1 MREQI
6 RWTDNHMPPS
16 GDRQL
21 EIMSLANVAKA
32 RFFHSSF
39 PQYSV
44 TPLARLD
51 GMARYLG
58 AGRAVCKGRILPV
71 WSERLQGAGR
81 LLRHGPLHRP
91 ADGPGRVR
99 DDL

>member
-44 TPLARLD
+44 TPL
-51 GMARYLG
+51 
-58 AGRAVCKGRILPV
+58 
-71 WSERLQGAGR
+71 
-81 LLRHGPLHRP
+81 
-91 ADGPGRVR
+91 RVR
-99 DDL
+99 TKNIFKYGKGMNS